1 MARPL
6 SAVGDLLSPEL
17 GYSCDQ
23 VHGNGLGEREAE
35 CAAVVEL
42 VWRDVVHKVSGYG
55 VERVV
60 LFPPSEIDHGFAA

>member
-1 MARPL
+1 
-6 SAVGDLLSPEL
+6 VGDLLSPEF

-42 VWRDVVHKVSGYG
+42 VWRDVVLERLHKVSGYG